1 MLKLLCRQQLTYLD
15 FYIGMGICHYNHQ
28 AYDLA
33 LTCLEGAVKIRKYR
47 VSRFTDSAELVE
59 LYSEEV
65 ALGSEFFNLGNVHM
79 QMGDYAQAMQCFV
92 QSRDLRWCHVGSGTV
107 DKILDKYF
115 TERTVDEDELLGL
128 GEYDACCV
136 QVYSDRVTH
145 NLLVLT
151 MFASLFAEH
160 SALPSQHWGHV

>member
-1 MLKLLCRQQLTYLD
+1 
-15 FYIGMGICHYNHQ
+15 MGICHYNHQ

-59 LYSEEV
+59 LYGEEV

-128 GEYDACCV
+128 GEYLLCSGG
-136 QVYSDRVTH
+136 YIDRVIITCSEFLPCLH
-145 NLLVLT
+145 
-151 MFASLFAEH
+151 LF
-160 SALPSQHWGHV
+160 LPYSPLSSQHWGHV